1 MTRDRSAHRSADV
14 TIARATTA
22 ASYRRQIVIAV
33 ATNVALSSDDER
45 LARTLSGEH
54 VRRRIVFRAIGVA
67 AAAKRAGRIAIARFA
82 GVSRVYGAPRRS
94 IIGRRTSIAL
104 GTGRIVTAIVAN
116 AAAALNSARRRRI
129 DRCVVVAG
137 RRVIVAL
144 AGDARI
150 RVGYRAVRPRLVVVE
165 RLALVALK
173 RGDGFSGMR
182 NFMAGQLTCFP
193 LV

>member
-54 VRRRIVFRAIGVA
+54 VRRRIVFRAIGV